1 MFCRTLGDIYS
12 KCWSIDVVFV
22 RMDRLMFA
30 LIFGFGSGGVLGLI
44 DLLTDKEDRGI
55 GILDLADCC
64 S

>member
-1 MFCRTLGDIYS
+1 
-12 KCWSIDVVFV
+12 
-22 RMDRLMFA
+22 MFA